1 MKITVLGTTGGYI
14 KVGDANTSLL
24 IENNDD
30 RVIIDMGSGV
40 LSNLEKVCSLDKVN
54 NVVLTHAHSDHFSD
68 ALVAV
73 YGRLISKQLKR
84 DVQVLSFYGPEDN
97 YLVEK
102 LSLENVSSYNVI
114 NEDSILNIGS
124 LKLTFYKT
132 IHGITCYAVK
142 CECDGKTIFYT
153 SDTSYSE
160 KLIKEANSCDLLLC
174 ECSILKK
181 YGSGSRIG
189 HMNTEE
195 CSAFIKETKAKKVRI
210 IHLPCYLDSSI
221 LEEECGYKCAKSLE
235 EIVVS

>member
-1 MKITVLGTTGGYI
+1 MKVTILGTNGGY
-14 KVGDANTSLL
+14 VSAGEANTSLL

-40 LSNLEKVCSLDKVN
+40 LSNLERVCSLDKIN
-54 NVVLTHAHSDHFSD
+54 NVVITHAHSDHFSD

-84 DVQVLSFYGPEDN
+84 EVQDLVFHGPDDS
-97 YLVEK
+97 LLKEK
-102 LSLENVSSYNVI
+102 LTLENVSSYSVI
-114 NEDSILNIGS
+114 DEDTVLNIGS

-132 IHGITCYAVK
+132 IHGVTCYAVK
-142 CECDGKTIFYT
+142 CEVDGKSVFYT

-160 KLIKEANSCDLLLC
+160 KLIKEAKGCDLLLC

-189 HMNTEE
+189 HMNTAE
-195 CSAFIKETKAKKVRI
+195 CAAFIKETKASKVRLV
-210 IHLPCYLDSSI
+210 HLPCYLHYSI
-221 LEEECGYKCAKSLE
+221 IENECGYECAKSLE
-235 EIVVS
+235 EIII